1 MNGNGPD
8 GRFGAVW
15 ADWKLN
21 AGRWPWRLERKVVRW
36 LSGRGFFCVNLL
48 RVVHGVRNTLFPRR
62 RGRMSVPMVLYAAI
76 VEEMAAALQ
85 RAARKMNQF
94 NVTARGVAPEQED
107 GEDV

>member
-21 AGRWPWRLERKVVRW
+21 AGRWPWRLERKAVRR
-36 LSGRGFFCVNLL
+36 LSGPGFSCVNLL

-62 RGRMSVPMVLYAAI
+62 HGRLSVTMQLYAAC
-76 VEEMAAALQ
+76 VDEMTAALQ